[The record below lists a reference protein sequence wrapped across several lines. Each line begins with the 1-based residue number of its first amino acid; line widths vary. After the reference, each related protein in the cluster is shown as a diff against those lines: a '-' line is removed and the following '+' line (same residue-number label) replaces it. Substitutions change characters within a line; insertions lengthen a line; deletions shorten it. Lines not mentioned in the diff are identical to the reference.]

1 MELNLNKENP
11 NYFKIINI
19 IEPNPDHLVYI
30 QINIVSILYITYI
43 MFYFKLTNKTEIFTI
58 NHTI

>member
-1 MELNLNKENP
+1 MESNLNKENP

-19 IEPNPDHLVYI
+19 TEPNPDHLVYI
-30 QINIVSILYITYI
+30 QNNIASILYITYI

-58 NHTI
+58 NRTI